1 MNKTIVL
8 FPGGFKPITGA
19 HMALAQRYA
28 QDPNVE
34 QVRLLIG
41 PKDRDGITREK
52 SAEIFNLLNSNNKIV
67 MQPTEFDSPITAAY
81 EYLFAM
87 PEDATGRYAMAASTK
102 GDDYVRTKDFIPN
115 VDKYKTIGDK
125 KTRKIPAGIDA
136 TEMSVNIDPELYKNG
151 NPISAS
157 TIRQSLADNDY
168 QTFQA
173 SYPGYKESI
182 IKNIWQILRGQQEA
196 VFSKQWWR
204 DIIQEDAESAPIA
217 DLPITYIIGDSLA
230 AGIAT
235 KNPKPGVE
243 THIDQD
249 LSTYGYTRGIV
260 QVGAGPAAVLGFI
273 NKFGDKLANRIVILS
288 SGIANRPEK
297 YDIVK
302 TQLDKLKS
310 LNCKVILAGVAI
322 NSTYVEKIGSKIV
335 FKLDLNQFLRGQSN
349 YPGFYFLGEFKPGE
363 DGLHPL
369 SYTNYRKQTAMIV
382 GNINTA
388 MTEGAMGEKNKET
401 HDAKI
406 KKLRHYLDSNRG
418 NSFEY
423 DFSEFAKTVFG
434 APITESL
441 LKENYITR
449 EELTELETVIDGF
462 FTEYGIDI
470 NFQGSHTHF
479 LDRLNDPRNE
489 APIYMDELKDLFHD
503 LSDEYGDQI
512 AQQLKNNQPTAI
524 ESDYQFDI
532 PIHMPFMLQWN
543 ARKKMIELIP
553 KTIKKQ
559 RRNWQANDPN
569 DVIYRIE
576 NIQSTHKTLLTEGGA
591 GGHMPHP
598 YEHHSLTFGDMKEI
612 VSRALGGYLDLEEA
626 VTEKTDGQNIQ
637 MTWKNGQIGFAR
649 NKGTIINP
657 MTTAELQ
664 AKFDN
669 RGPIS
674 EAFGNAGEDLQEAFN
689 GISADTLA
697 DIFKNGRVFAN
708 MEIIYPATKNVI
720 AYETAVLQFHN
731 LVEYDEAGN
740 IVETNASGGG
750 TVQQIIQEANAH
762 LQKTFKIIPPQKI
775 KIGRIENFEDQQAAF
790 IDEIDQLRNL
800 HNLKDTDLVT
810 EYHKAWWGDIITTKA
825 KEFSYAIPQD
835 ILNILI
841 YRWAFNDKSTSIT
854 VLKKQITNPEFLNW
868 VIEFDKQDFKRY
880 QKQNMEPFETIFLRL
895 GAVVL
900 KNAENFLAVNPSKAV
915 QEIKTELAQL
925 SRELA
930 QTNDIKTLD
939 KLKVELGRIQ
949 RLGGFEAIVPSEGVV
964 FTYRGI
970 TYKLTGAFAPV
981 NQILGVLKYSR

>member
-1 MNKTIVL
+1 MNKIIVL

-41 PKDRDGITREK
+41 PKDRDGITREM

-136 TEMSVNIDPELYKNG
+136 TEMNVNIDPELYKNG

-157 TIRQSLADNDY
+157 TIRQALADNDY

-173 SYPGYKESI
+173 SYPGYGEPI
-182 IKNIWQILRGQQEA
+182 IKNIWQILKGQQEA

-204 DIIQEDAESAPIA
+204 DIIQEDAESAPKAEPNI
-217 DLPITYIIGDSLA
+217 IYVIGDS
-230 AGIAT
+230 IAT
-235 KNPKPGVE
+235 
-243 THIDQD
+243 
-249 LSTYGYTRGIV
+249 GISGFGGSV
-260 QVGAGPAAVLGFI
+260 GKKVTVNTGFMQGITMVGAGPAKVLTFI
-273 NKFGDKLANRIVILS
+273 LELEDQLANHTVILS
-288 SGIANRPEK
+288 SGIGNNSEAK
-297 YDIVK
+297 SIVTAELK
-302 TQLDKLKS
+302 KLKE
-310 LNCKVILAGVAI
+310 LNCKVILAGVEEKSATGI
-322 NSTYVEKIGSKIV
+322 ASNKFLSGAAKTNSV
-335 FKLDLNQFLRGQSN
+335 L
-349 YPGFYFLGEFKPGE
+349 FLGGFTPGS
-363 DGLHPL
+363 DKIHPKNPTDYKHLALTAVRSIGL
-369 SYTNYRKQTAMIV
+369 
-382 GNINTA
+382 
-388 MTEGAMGEKNKET
+388 TEGAMGEKNKEK

-418 NSFEY
+418 DSFEY

-441 LKENYITR
+441 LNENYITR

-462 FTEYGIDI
+462 FKEYGIDI
-470 NFQGSHTHF
+470 NFQGSQTHF

-543 ARKKMIELIP
+543 ARNKMIELIP
-553 KTIKKQ
+553 RTIKKQ

-576 NIQSTHKTLLTEGGA
+576 NVQSNHKTLLTEGGA

-790 IDEIDQLRNL
+790 IAEIDQLRNL

-825 KEFSYAIPQD
+825 KEFAYAIPQD

-854 VLKKQITNPEFLNW
+854 VLKKQITNPEFLTW

-900 KNAENFLAVNPSKAV
+900 KNAENFLAVNPSNAV

-949 RLGGFEAIVPSEGVV
+949 RLGGFEAIVPSEGIV